1 MLQIRI
7 TNQNCQALVD
17 SGAHLSIISDS
28 MLDKIPKR
36 SVKHMKPKF
45 SAVTG
50 VGGITHSVMAR
61 VILTVN
67 VGSHAFEQDFHVL
80 DGHHSVILGMDFL
93 TDQQAVIDFQTST
106 ITLVGKLTCKLQKHA
121 VRSSLARTV
130 K

>member
-1 MLQIRI
+1 M
-7 TNQNCQALVD
+7 T
-17 SGAHLSIISDS
+17 
-28 MLDKIPKR
+28 PT
-36 SVKHMKPKF
+36 F

-50 VGGITHSVMAR
+50 VGGITHSVTAT

-80 DGHHSVILGMDFL
+80 DGHHSVTLGMDFL
-93 TDQQAVIDFQTST
+93 TDQQAVIDFKTST
-106 ITLVGKLTCKLQKHA
+106 ITLAGKLTCKLQKHA